1 MGIED
6 IKQAVASAEAI
17 APDPDLRRSPERD
30 ADQMQPDD
38 RMQPAERLD
47 REDPTVEEIAEVF
60 AGELPLNDYGNGQ
73 RLLHYYGSDMLFVPR
88 LGWYRWKEQRWLAD
102 EDELTVRRD
111 AQRVAGRI
119 LGEIEH
125 LALPPVERNA
135 LDLALETKDQL
146 KALEARASGVMK
158 AKARGK
164 GEEGP
169 ELSAEDQKCLLELR
183 EIASRAIEIRAAFG
197 RRKASHRNH
206 AKSSGNTSKITNM
219 LIEARPEKACSIND
233 LNKDPMMVNVANGT
247 LKFSLDLDPH
257 DIEWGQ
263 REPRWQVRLLD
274 HNRDDM
280 ISKLMP
286 VEYDPT
292 AKCPNWRKFLDTVQP
307 EIEMQEFLQRYCGYC
322 LTGLTRE
329 QKMVFNYGGGRNG
342 KSTFVDTLAWI
353 FADYGTTVPIETLT
367 GTEQRKGSDATPDLV
382 KLPGARFVRASEP
395 EQGTQFKEALIKAL
409 TGGEAIMIRRMMQ
422 EFVEVVPEFKLMIS
436 GNHKPEIRGSD
447 DGIWRRVLLIP
458 WLVQIAKEDVD
469 RNLPDILK
477 QEAPGILT
485 WLVEGCLRYL
495 QEGLEE
501 PEQIRAAT
509 EEYRQESDKLRL
521 FLQTECLITGAPDDF
536 ERGRDLADAFNAWML
551 DRGDAVWGKR
561 QIAKAL
567 KAREGVV
574 QGPDG
579 QKFAWKKRSDSGYGG
594 IQLTKPARNRIAEYG
609 EELRYGAAR
618 KG

>member
-6 IKQAVASAEAI
+6 IKQAVASAETI
-17 APDPDLRRSPERD
+17 PPDPDLRRSPERD
-30 ADQMQPDD
+30 ADQAQPDNKMQPD
-38 RMQPAERLD
+38 ERLD
-47 REDPTVEEIAEVF
+47 REDPTVEEIAEIF

-146 KALEARASGVMK
+146 KALEAQASGAMK

-169 ELSAEDQKCLLELR
+169 ELSAEDQKRLVELR
-183 EIASRAIEIRAAFG
+183 AVASRAIEIRAAFG

-257 DIEWGQ
+257 DLEWGQ
-263 REPRWQVRLLD
+263 REPRWQVKLLE

-286 VEYDPT
+286 VDYDPT

-469 RNLPDILK
+469 RNLPEILK
-477 QEAPGILT
+477 QEASGILT

-521 FLQTECLITGAPDDF
+521 FLQTECLITGLPDDF

-574 QGPDG
+574 QGPEG

-594 IQLTKPARNRIAEYG
+594 IQLTKAARNRIAEYG
-609 EELRYGAAR
+609 EELRFGAAR

>member
-1 MGIED
+1 MGIQE
-6 IKQAVASAEAI
+6 IKQAVAAAETI
-17 APDPDLRRSPERD
+17 APDPDLAAAAGGDQGDRGGDD
-30 ADQMQPDD
+30 APQ
-38 RMQPAERLD
+38 
-47 REDPTVEEIAEVF
+47 VEEPLEIF
-60 AGELPLNDYGNGQ
+60 AGGLPLNDYGNGQ
-73 RLLHYYGSDMLFVPR
+73 RLLHYYGSDILFVPR

-111 AQRVAGRI
+111 AQKVAGRI

-125 LALPPVERNA
+125 LALPPVERAA
-135 LDLALETKDQL
+135 LDLAFETKDQL
-146 KALEARASGVMK
+146 RELERAASARM
-158 AKARGK
+158 KARGK
-164 GEEGP
+164 DAAAP
-169 ELSAEDQKCLLELR
+169 EPSQEDAERLVELR
-183 EIASRAIEIRAAFG
+183 KIAAQAIEIRAAFG
-197 RRKASHRNH
+197 RRKSAHRGH
-206 AKSSGNTSKITNM
+206 AKNSGNTSKISNM
-219 LIEARPEKACSIND
+219 LLEARPEKACSIND

-247 LKFSLDLDPH
+247 LKFTLDLDPH
-257 DIEWGQ
+257 DAEWGQ
-263 REPRWQVRLLD
+263 RAPRWRVQLLD
-274 HNRDDM
+274 HDRDHM

-286 VEYDPT
+286 VAYDPS
-292 AKCPNWRKFLDTVQP
+292 AKCPNWLKFLDVVQP
-307 EIEMQEFLQRYCGYC
+307 EIEIQDFLQRYCGYC

-342 KSTFVDTLAWI
+342 KSTFVDILAWI
-353 FADYGTTVPIETLT
+353 FSDYGTTVPIETLT

-469 RNLPDILK
+469 RSLPDVLK
-477 QEAPGILT
+477 AEASGILT
-485 WLVEGCLRYL
+485 WLVEGCLKYL
-495 QEGLEE
+495 QDGLEE

-509 EEYRQESDKLRL
+509 EEYRQESDKLRY
-521 FLQTECLITGAPDDF
+521 FLQNECLITGSPDDF
-536 ERGRDLADAFNAWML
+536 ERGRDLADAFNAWMV

-561 QIAKAL
+561 AVAIAL

-574 QGPDG
+574 RGPEG
-579 QKFAWKKRSDSGYGG
+579 QQFGWKKRSDTGYGG
-594 IQLTKPARNRIAEYG
+594 IKLKPMARDRIALFA